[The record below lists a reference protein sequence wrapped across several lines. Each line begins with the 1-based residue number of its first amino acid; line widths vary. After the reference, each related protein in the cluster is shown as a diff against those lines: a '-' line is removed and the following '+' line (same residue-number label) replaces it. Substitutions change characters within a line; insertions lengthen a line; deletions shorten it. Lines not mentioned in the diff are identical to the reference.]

1 MSEQE
6 STDVPTGSSE
16 KAAGK
21 EQIEDLPFEAAHN
34 CCVFMGDL
42 KKHTEF
48 TGIVD
53 FLKRSRVIVA
63 LATPD
68 IIYKDHQQEFWKNAK
83 MDYWNN
89 EYAVVST
96 IQGEFVII
104 SEDDIREALKLTD
117 KKTDPRVLSWVEQ
130 RMFPKNEVQW
140 TDY

>member
-1 MSEQE
+1 M
-6 STDVPTGSSE
+6 
-16 KAAGK
+16 
-21 EQIEDLPFEAAHN
+21 
-34 CCVFMGDL
+34 
-42 KKHTEF
+42 
-48 TGIVD
+48 
-53 FLKRSRVIVA
+53 IVA
-63 LATPD
+63 LATPA

-83 MDYWNN
+83 IDFCNN
-89 EYAVVST
+89 ESAVVST